1 MQDVISAMH
10 VTFEGEMLLTQYCVE
25 NKRLNAYFS
34 KYKVWIE
41 VDEYDHEDTNS
52 NYEESRQFMIESHE
66 ITVIRTNPYD
76 ADFVIKRLIN
86 QIYMRIAKSIKKQ
99 TKKSNKKNERTR
111 RQNKIKELED
121 EIKNLKLQL
130 TNQSVWNELSKNVL
144 SYYKKWGT
152 HNQK

>member
-1 MQDVISAMH
+1 
-10 VTFEGEMLLTQYCVE
+10 
-25 NKRLNAYFS
+25 
-34 KYKVWIE
+34 
-41 VDEYDHEDTNS
+41 
-52 NYEESRQFMIESHE
+52 MIESHE

-130 TNQSVWNELSKNVL
+130 TNQSV
-144 SYYKKWGT
+144 
-152 HNQK
+152 